1 MSGIIELVRPELRK
15 LRPYRA
21 AHYEPGMLRLNANET
36 PWPPPG
42 DQTQNGLNRYPEV
55 RPATLTRRLARH
67 YGLEPEQLLVTR
79 GSSEAIDCLV
89 RCFCR
94 AGIDE
99 IVITPPTFGMYDFYA
114 QVQGAGVRSVPLLRK
129 RGFAVDTSAI
139 VDGWGEYSKLLFLC
153 SPNNP
158 TGNAIPDEQLQRICD
173 ALGSRGLVVVDAAYV
188 EFANHDP
195 TLDLLAAHENV
206 VVLRTLSKALG
217 LAGLRCGAVLGAPAI
232 IDVLSAI
239 LPVYSFPTPSQAAA
253 LTYLEGD
260 YEALFRKRIHILTG
274 ERQRL
279 AAALGSRPWVQRVW
293 PSEANFLLLEVDEP
307 EHVLGT
313 AKAAGIML
321 RDFSGEAN
329 LRGAIRITVGNA
341 EQNDRL
347 LESLC

>member
-1 MSGIIELVRPELRK
+1 
-15 LRPYRA
+15 
-21 AHYEPGMLRLNANET
+21 
-36 PWPPPG
+36 
-42 DQTQNGLNRYPEV
+42 
-55 RPATLTRRLARH
+55 
-67 YGLEPEQLLVTR
+67 
-79 GSSEAIDCLV
+79 
-89 RCFCR
+89 
-94 AGIDE
+94 
-99 IVITPPTFGMYDFYA
+99 
-114 QVQGAGVRSVPLLRK
+114 
-129 RGFAVDTSAI
+129 
-139 VDGWGEYSKLLFLC
+139 
-153 SPNNP
+153 
-158 TGNAIPDEQLQRICD
+158 
-173 ALGSRGLVVVDAAYV
+173 
-188 EFANHDP
+188 
-195 TLDLLAAHENV
+195 
-206 VVLRTLSKALG
+206 
-217 LAGLRCGAVLGAPAI
+217 
-232 IDVLSAI
+232 
-239 LPVYSFPTPSQAAA
+239 